1 MAVLVNMKIC
11 DNADVCS
18 GIEVCPTG
26 AIFWNAAKQTL
37 EIDND
42 KCISCGACENACPAG
57 AIIVARDEAEF
68 KRCQKRI
75 EEDPR
80 TIAGLFVERYGAS
93 PIDES
98 LQISVKKAEEVIKNS
113 QDTTVIEVIND
124 LDTDCLINSVPVAD
138 FLGDSVYVY
147 HKISTNDADYSDFA
161 QENNIEEIPS
171 LLFFQDGIL
180 KLKINGSVNNNDPNE
195 REALINQV
203 KALY

>member
-18 GIEVCPTG
+18 GVEVCPTG

-57 AIIVARDEAEF
+57 AIIVARDEDEF

-98 LQISVKKAEEVIKNS
+98 LQIPVKKAEEVIKNS
-113 QDTTVIEVIND
+113 KNTTVIEVIND

-147 HKISTNDADYSDFA
+147 HKISTNDADYPDFA
-161 QENNIEEIPS
+161 QKNNIEEIPS

-195 REALINQV
+195 RETLINQV